1 MPERL
6 IMKSR
11 KKTDLAP
18 FVPSGL
24 IAKTEKG
31 YFYVKG
37 NKRYKL
43 VSQRAA
49 NSWDLKI
56 INTSESLIKNIQ
68 VSGILGFRD
77 GTLIRDISNQKIY
90 LISDN
95 KKRNISD
102 PDFFKIFN
110 YKKDDIVL
118 VSAKEAG
125 CHKEGEPISV

>member
-1 MPERL
+1 MRR
-6 IMKSR
+6 R
-11 KKTDLAP
+11 KRTDLAP

-31 YFYVKG
+31 FFYVKG
-37 NKRYKL
+37 NKRYKI
-43 VSQRAA
+43 VSQRAC

-77 GTLIRDISNQKIY
+77 GTLIRDVSNQKVY

-102 PDFFKIFN
+102 PDFFKVFN
-110 YKKDDIVL
+110 YKKDDIIL
-118 VSAKEAG
+118 ISAKEAG
-125 CHKEGEPISV
+125 CHKEGEPISVY